1 MNQMMMMQETM
12 IHQKETKEMIRQ
24 MTVVMVEEMEEMAAK
39 MRVSRPLLNANLRI
53 LLIVYQ
59 TT

>member
-1 MNQMMMMQETM
+1 MMMMQETM

-24 MTVVMVEEMEEMAAK
+24 MTVVMVEEMVVVAAK
-39 MRVSRPLLNANLRI
+39 MGVSRPLLNANLRI

>member
-1 MNQMMMMQETM
+1 MNQMMMQETM

-24 MTVVMVEEMEEMAAK
+24 MTVVMVEEMVVVAAK

>member
-1 MNQMMMMQETM
+1 MMMMQETM

>member
-1 MNQMMMMQETM
+1 M
-12 IHQKETKEMIRQ
+12 IHQKEMKEMIRQ
-24 MTVVMVEEMEEMAAK
+24 MTVVMVEEMVVVVAK
-39 MRVSRPLLNANLRI
+39 MGVSRPLLNANLRI

>member
-1 MNQMMMMQETM
+1 MMMMQETM
-12 IHQKETKEMIRQ
+12 IQQKETKEMIRQ

>member
-1 MNQMMMMQETM
+1 MMMMQETM

-53 LLIVYQ
+53 PLIVYQ
-59 TT
+59 TI

>member
-24 MTVVMVEEMEEMAAK
+24 MTVVMVEEMVVVAAK
-39 MRVSRPLLNANLRI
+39 MGVSRPLLNANLRI